1 MHFEVGSTVK
11 EKMAKRRAREENN
24 YRELYRAVTGKTFFV
39 SDEGKDPNQLLKEIL
54 NLKEKYEHILELDER
69 DEHQQNYKRGRGRT
83 L

>member
-1 MHFEVGSTVK
+1 
-11 EKMAKRRAREENN
+11 MAKRRAREENN

-39 SDEGKDPNQLLKEIL
+39 SDESKDPNQLLKEIL

>member
-1 MHFEVGSTVK
+1 MHFEVESTVK

-39 SDEGKDPNQLLKEIL
+39 SDEGKDSNQLLKEIL